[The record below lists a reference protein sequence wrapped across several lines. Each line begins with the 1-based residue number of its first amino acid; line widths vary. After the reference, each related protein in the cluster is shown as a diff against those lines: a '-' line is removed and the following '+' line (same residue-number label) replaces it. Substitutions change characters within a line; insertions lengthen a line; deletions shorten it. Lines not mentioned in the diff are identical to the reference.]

1 MPRRPR
7 ARQRCWRSSG
17 DGSVRE
23 GPIDYDERFAVG
35 EGTNGAP
42 YSIERTWLLLPTG
55 RIVATDPLAYDDD
68 PAPFVQAVPP
78 GRYRV
83 DLLVKGRHIA
93 AARLVIRDES
103 AASWEGALPE
113 GSLEDSD
120 AEVVGY
126 DVNAGAG
133 CFTDEQTF
141 QQLSEEPDP
150 NWQLTLLED
159 LAWMRD
165 GPTVIPRSEVDGCSG
180 DEGDE
185 NVLVA
190 FPSGEGDGT
199 YRTWVGRT
207 GRGEI
212 TCFVT
217 DFLLQD

>member
-1 MPRRPR
+1 MQE
-7 ARQRCWRSSG
+7 A
-17 DGSVRE
+17 
-23 GPIDYDERFAVG
+23 PIDYDERFAVG
-35 EGTNGAP
+35 KAADGERS
-42 YSIERTWLLLPTG
+42 SIERTWLSLPTG
-55 RIVATDPLAYDDD
+55 RIVATDPLGYDDP
-68 PAPFVQAVPP
+68 PAPFVQVVPP

-83 DLLVKGRHIA
+83 DLLVTGRRIA
-93 AARLVIRDES
+93 AARLVIRDEP
-103 AASWEGALPE
+103 AASWERALPE
-113 GSLEDSD
+113 GILYGSD
-120 AEVVGY
+120 AEVAGY

-141 QQLSEEPDP
+141 QQLSEDP
-150 NWQLTLLED
+150 GLDWQLTLLED

-165 GPTVIPRSEVDGCSG
+165 GPTVIPRSEVDGCPG

-190 FPSGEGDGT
+190 FPSGEGGGT

-217 DFLLQD
+217 DFLLRDE

>member
-1 MPRRPR
+1 M
-7 ARQRCWRSSG
+7 QES
-17 DGSVRE
+17 
-23 GPIDYDERFAVG
+23 PIDYDERFAVG
-35 EGTNGAP
+35 EGANGERS
-42 YSIERTWLLLPTG
+42 SIEGTWLLLPTG
-55 RIVATDPLAYDDD
+55 RLVATDPLGGMHDDP
-68 PAPFVQAVPP
+68 PAPFVQVVPP

-83 DLLVKGRHIA
+83 DLLVTGRRIA
-93 AARLVIRDES
+93 AARLVIRDEP
-103 AASWEGALPE
+103 AASWESALPE
-113 GSLEDSD
+113 GLLDGTD
-120 AEVVGY
+120 AEVAGY

-141 QQLSEEPDP
+141 QQLSEEPGTD
-150 NWQLTLLED
+150 WQLTLLED

-165 GPTVIPRSEVDGCSG
+165 GPTVIPRSEVDGRSG

-207 GRGEI
+207 ERGEI

-217 DFLLQD
+217 DFLLHDE